1 MVNYYFGVI
10 MNRGL
15 FKKKV
20 VIAVIMLIVVASAVA
35 VTVYFNWLKPS
46 GFDPRGA
53 DGFVELPP
61 PETVGTMSVEEAI
74 QRRRSIRSYT
84 SDPLSLQ
91 DVSQLLWAAQGITD
105 PDRNLRAAPSAGATY
120 PLEVYIVVGNNS
132 VTGLADGLYRYD
144 PYGHRLEYVLKGD
157 FRSSLA
163 EAALGQP
170 WIREAPI
177 NIIIA
182 AVYER
187 TTGRYGERGIR
198 YVHMEAGHAAQNL
211 YLQAT
216 ARGLGMV
223 VVGAFHDDQI
233 QELLRLPKDQK
244 PLYIIPVGHAKS

>member
-1 MVNYYFGVI
+1 
-10 MNRGL
+10 MNKGL

-20 VIAVIMLIVVASAVA
+20 IIAVIMSIIAASAGA
-35 VTVYFNWLKPS
+35 VTVYFTWFKPS
-46 GFDPRGA
+46 DFKPQWTDSSIQ
-53 DGFVELPP
+53 LSP

-105 PDRNLRAAPSAGATY
+105 PARNLRAAPSAGATY
-120 PLEVYIVVGNNS
+120 PLEVYIAVGNNS

-144 PYGHRLEYVLKGD
+144 PYRHRLEHVLKGD
-157 FRSSLA
+157 LRSSLA
-163 EAALGQP
+163 GAALGQT
-170 WIREAPI
+170 WIKEAPI

-187 TTGRYGERGIR
+187 TTAKYSERGIR

-223 VVGAFHDDQI
+223 VVGAFQDDQV
-233 QELLRLPKDQK
+233 QELLQLPKDQK
-244 PLYIIPVGHAKS
+244 PLYIIPVGRLKS

>member
-1 MVNYYFGVI
+1 

-20 VIAVIMLIVVASAVA
+20 AIAIIMLIVVASAVA
-35 VTVYFNWLKPS
+35 VTVHFNWLKPS
-46 GFDPRGA
+46 GFKPQGA
-53 DGFVELPP
+53 DGFVEPPP
-61 PETVGTMSVEEAI
+61 PETVGTVSVEEAI
-74 QRRRSIRSYT
+74 ERRSIRSYT
-84 SDPLSLQ
+84 SDPLSLR

-105 PDRNLRAAPSAGATY
+105 PARNLRAAPSAGATY

-132 VTGLADGLYRYD
+132 VTGLNNGLYRYD
-144 PYGHRLEYVLKGD
+144 HYGHRLEHVLKGD

-163 EAALGQP
+163 EAALGQT
-170 WIREAPI
+170 WIKEAPI

-187 TTGRYGERGIR
+187 TTARYGERGIH
-198 YVHMEAGHAAQNL
+198 YVYMEAGHAAQNL

-223 VVGAFHDDQI
+223 VVGAFHDNQV
-233 QELLRLPKDQK
+233 QELLQLPKDQK
-244 PLYIIPVGHAKS
+244 PLYIIPVGHPRS